1 MIFSLQSFLSIGAVL
16 FALGFYITLT
26 RKNMIAVLMGA
37 ELILNGAA
45 LNFVAFDT
53 FNGIGDG
60 QIMTLFIIALAAL
73 EAVVALAIILTIY
86 KKYGTVSV
94 DRVSSMQD

>member
-1 MIFSLQSFLSIGAVL
+1 MIFSLQTFLSLGAIL
-16 FALGFYITLT
+16 FASGFYIVLT
-26 RKNMIAVLMGA
+26 RRNMIAMLMGA

-45 LNFVAFDT
+45 LNFTAFDMFSGT
-53 FNGIGDG
+53 GDG
-60 QIMTLFIIALAAL
+60 QIMTVFIIALAAV
-73 EAVVALAIILTIY
+73 EAVVALAVILTIY